1 MSWREKNSLT
11 EIVSHNL
18 VQRKYMPSVLH
29 VLSHCILSKNRCQV
43 VTEPEEKPQGPAVG
57 PGPFQLYLTN
67 SFILGVLC
75 LSDLAE
81 GSQDSPMKQLRN
93 TSKNLPPS
101 VMRVVQGRP
110 SKKAERETLIMEFET
125 IFEG

>member
-1 MSWREKNSLT
+1 
-11 EIVSHNL
+11 
-18 VQRKYMPSVLH
+18 
-29 VLSHCILSKNRCQV
+29 
-43 VTEPEEKPQGPAVG
+43 
-57 PGPFQLYLTN
+57 
-67 SFILGVLC
+67 
-75 LSDLAE
+75 
-81 GSQDSPMKQLRN
+81 MKQLRN